1 MMLNRRNLLKSA
13 IAATFASGASFGFA
27 NHAYASNKK
36 VVIVGGGIGGATAA
50 KYIQKYDSAADI
62 TIIEKNPD
70 YYTCFMSNEVIGGNR
85 SMESIHFT
93 YEKLKARGI
102 KVVFDTVS
110 DIDAKG
116 QSVKTASGKA
126 FAYDRCIVS
135 PGVQLKYEAIPGYS
149 KEASKSIPHAWKAGP
164 QTELLRKQL
173 VDMKD
178 GGTVVMIAPPN
189 PFRCPP
195 GPYERVSQIA
205 AYLQEHKPNSKIVI
219 LDPKDKFSKQGLFM
233 DGWKRYYG
241 YGTEQ
246 SMISWIPAKDGGKV
260 TKIDAASK
268 TVTYGDGKTL
278 KADVL
283 NIIPPQ
289 QAGSIAIKAGL
300 ADDKGWCPV
309 DQKTFE
315 STLHKNI
322 YVIGDASIAG
332 PLPKSGYAANSEAKI
347 CAVAVVTS
355 LNNQPMIEPS
365 WVNTCYSVIK
375 PGDGITSGDG
385 ISVAMVYAYKDGKI
399 VKVDGS
405 GGLTGAFDAEL
416 RKREVLYAHSWFKNI
431 TVDTFG

>member
-1 MMLNRRNLLKSA
+1 MILNRRNLLKSA
-13 IAATFASGASFGFA
+13 IAATFASGASFGLVS
-27 NHAYASNKK
+27 NAYASNKK

-50 KYIQKYDSAADI
+50 QYIKKYDPAAQI
-62 TIIEKNPD
+62 TIIEKNQD

-85 SMESIHFT
+85 DMESIHFT
-93 YEKLKARGI
+93 YDKLKAKGI
-102 KVVFDTVS
+102 NVVFEMVDS
-110 DIDAKG
+110 IDAKA
-116 QSVKTASGKA
+116 QSVKTASGKS

-135 PGVQLKYEAIPGYS
+135 PGVHLKYEAIPGYS
-149 KEASKSIPHAWKAGP
+149 KAATKDIPHAWKAGP
-164 QTELLRKQL
+164 QTDILRKQL
-173 VDMKD
+173 EAMKD
-178 GGTVVMIAPPN
+178 GGTFVMIAPPN

-205 AYLQEHKPNSKIVI
+205 DYFQKHKPNAKIVI
-219 LDPKDKFSKQGLFM
+219 LDPKEKFSKQGLFT
-233 DGWKRYYG
+233 DGWKRHYG
-241 YGTEQ
+241 YGTDN
-246 SMISWIPAKDGGKV
+246 SMITWISSKDGGVV
-260 TKIDAASK
+260 TKIDAATK
-268 TVTYGDGKTL
+268 TVTYGDGKTI

-300 ADDKGWCPV
+300 ANDKGWCPV
-309 DQKTFE
+309 DHKTFE

-322 YVIGDASIAG
+322 YVIGDASVAA
-332 PLPKSGYAANSEAKI
+332 PMPKSGYAANSQAKI
-347 CAVAVVTS
+347 CAVAVVSS
-355 LNNQPMIEPS
+355 LNNQPMVEPS

-405 GGLTGAFDAEL
+405 GGLTGAYDAEL